1 LTGADANNYSLLA
14 HADAAALIS
23 QKTLNQ
29 TGLSVASS
37 KVYDGTRSAE
47 VTGSASIAS
56 VAIGSGDSSDGLAYA
71 GDTVSLTGAAMGT
84 YNSKDVLNAT
94 TVSFS
99 GLSLTGADANNYS
112 LTAHDSAAATIT
124 QADAVVIANGGTR
137 YYNGLSRSIT
147 GFTATG
153 LVNGE
158 TVSVLNGVTALG
170 SGVDIGDYAVVAS
183 GTDNNYR
190 LSFVDGLLSIVK
202 GSPSA
207 FLYAIGAALNGLDKS
222 DEAKTEGVVGQ
233 EAVGQNHNLN
243 EDKVKLPDDRM
254 TTLRVSAKD

>member
-1 LTGADANNYSLLA
+1 
-14 HADAAALIS
+14 
-23 QKTLNQ
+23 
-29 TGLSVASS
+29 
-37 KVYDGTRSAE
+37 
-47 VTGSASIAS
+47 
-56 VAIGSGDSSDGLAYA
+56 
-71 GDTVSLTGAAMGT
+71 
-84 YNSKDVLNAT
+84 
-94 TVSFS
+94 
-99 GLSLTGADANNYS
+99 
-112 LTAHDSAAATIT
+112 
-124 QADAVVIANGGTR
+124 
-137 YYNGLSRSIT
+137 
-147 GFTATG
+147 
-153 LVNGE
+153 
-158 TVSVLNGVTALG
+158 
-170 SGVDIGDYAVVAS
+170 VDIGDYAVVAS